1 MSQVNAGSGDRTHT
15 ALRPRDFKSERG
27 ISSDNDL
34 RADAPASV
42 SIPSP
47 VVYSRLRFAVTPGV
61 TPSIEGSPPPVR
73 RGRTLEYHQQWRL
86 TEKGKASLRESQRAY
101 LERHP
106 ERVKAHRTI
115 AYLLRRGK
123 ITRGHCEQAGAD
135 CKGRIEAHHDDY
147 TKPLEVRWLCKR
159 HHRQADAARRESA
172 A

>member
-61 TPSIEGSPPPVR
+61 TPSIEGSVKVRADCECTVCRAARGMEPLPDGELRRRRLQGVR
-73 RGRTLEYHQQWRL
+73 R
-86 TEKGKASLRESQRAY
+86 
-101 LERHP
+101 
-106 ERVKAHRTI
+106 
-115 AYLLRRGK
+115 
-123 ITRGHCEQAGAD
+123 
-135 CKGRIEAHHDDY
+135 
-147 TKPLEVRWLCKR
+147 
-159 HHRQADAARRESA
+159 
-172 A
+172 